1 MGVAERET
9 KAGSYRIHYTIH
21 HHFWPEREV
30 EVLATPEE
38 IADFTETG
46 YLVRERL
53 FSGEQVARL
62 RAALDE
68 VAEQENHL
76 IRQGKDWGGVFLRHL
91 MDKHPVFLEL
101 FRFEPTLSVARAVL
115 GPQVQVLPMTGR
127 LSYPDGSGQ
136 ATPWHHHQRVLPEP
150 MPPFFC
156 RPHVLDALLYL
167 DDADDANGPLCVVP
181 GSHQRV
187 HEAFPGGP
195 HDDLPGQVV
204 LRVPAGSCIL
214 IHGNLWHRALETT
227 AEGTLRRL
235 LILPYAASWL
245 KLPSYGERPE
255 NGLMQALYRDADQET
270 RELLGVPEGLY

>member
-1 MGVAERET
+1 MQIAVPEET
-9 KAGSYRIHYTIH
+9 DRIYNLRYTIH
-21 HHFWPEREV
+21 HHFLPEREI
-30 EVLATPEE
+30 EVHATPEE
-38 IADFTETG
+38 ISDFAEQG

-53 FSGEQVARL
+53 FSPEQVEKL

-68 VAEQENHL
+68 VAEQERHL
-76 IRQGKDWGGVFLRHL
+76 IRQGRDWGGVFLRHL
-91 MDKHPVFLEL
+91 MDKHPAFLEL
-101 FRFEPTLSVARAVL
+101 FRFEPLLSVARAVL
-115 GPQVQVLPMTGR
+115 GPQVQVLPLTGR
-127 LSYPDGSGQ
+127 LSYPDGTGQ

-181 GSHQRV
+181 GTHNRI
-187 HEAFPGGP
+187 HEEFPGGP
-195 HDDLPGQVV
+195 HDDFADQII

-214 IHGNLWHRALETT
+214 IHGNLWHRALPTT
-227 AEGTLRRL
+227 AEGTMRRL

-255 NGLMQALYRDADQET
+255 NGLMQVLHKDADQET